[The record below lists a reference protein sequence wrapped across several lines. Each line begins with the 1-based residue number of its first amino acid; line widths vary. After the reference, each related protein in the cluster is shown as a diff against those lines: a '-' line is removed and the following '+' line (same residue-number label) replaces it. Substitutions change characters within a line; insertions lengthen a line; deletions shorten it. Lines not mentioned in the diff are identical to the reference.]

1 MAGIDFF
8 DVDHTLT
15 RRSSGA
21 RFVELALRR
30 KVLPLR
36 LLLVVPWYSLTY
48 KLGLFRMRDYEEG
61 FPYLRGIRQSTL
73 EKIAADSFEG
83 WLKGDLF
90 EEAATLVRQRRA
102 EGRRVI
108 LATSSIDFIVEPL
121 AAHLGVDGMLATTLQ
136 FQDGV
141 CTGLI
146 VGTPMFRR
154 EKKNRVLAYLAAEG
168 VAASECSFYSDSI
181 YDLPLLEEIGRPVA
195 VNPDFRLRRI
205 ARAKGWQVIDP
216 A

>member
-1 MAGIDFF
+1 MPGIDFF

-15 RRSSGA
+15 RRSSGT
-21 RFVELALRR
+21 RFVALAMRR

-36 LLLVVPWYSLTY
+36 LLLVMPWYSLMY
-48 KLGLFRMRDYEEG
+48 RLGLFRMRDYVEG
-61 FPYLRGIRQSTL
+61 FPYLRGIKQSLL
-73 EKIAADSFEG
+73 EKMAEDSFEG

-90 EEAATLVRQRRA
+90 EEAVTLVRKRRA

-108 LATSSIDFIVEPL
+108 LATSSIDFIVAPL

-136 FQDGV
+136 FENGV
-141 CTGLI
+141 CTGRI

-154 EKKNRVLAYLAAEG
+154 EKKNRVLAHLAAEG

-181 YDLPLLEEIGRPVA
+181 YDLPLLEVVGRPVA
-195 VNPDFRLRRI
+195 VNPDFKLRRL
-205 ARAKGWQVIDP
+205 ARRRGWPIVNLS
-216 A
+216 